1 MPVKMPKTV
10 SILRPAPSPATP
22 ANRLGR
28 KPLGLWPRV
37 SRKLLAKAVGAASET
52 VVRVLN
58 GSVDPTLALAGRM
71 CGALGMTMERFMSG
85 LAEVR
90 RARGVKGGRRQVQ
103 SSGRSKSKSKRK
115 AKGRAGK

>member
-1 MPVKMPKTV
+1 MTAKATKPA

-28 KPLGLWPRV
+28 KPLGLWPHV
-37 SRKLLAKAVGAASET
+37 SRKLLAEAVGTASET

-58 GSVDPTLALAGRM
+58 GSVDPTLALAQRM
-71 CGALGMTMERFMSG
+71 AGALGMTMERFTAG
-85 LAEVR
+85 LDGVR

-103 SSGRSKSKSKRK
+103 AQSKSKGK
-115 AKGRAGK
+115 AKGRAK

>member
-1 MPVKMPKTV
+1 MTVKAMKTA

-28 KPLGLWPRV
+28 KPLGLWPHV
-37 SRKLLAKAVGAASET
+37 SRKLLAEAVGTASET

-58 GSVDPTLALAGRM
+58 GSVDPTLALAQRM
-71 CGALGMTMERFMSG
+71 AAALGMTMERFTAG
-85 LAEVR
+85 LDGVR

-103 SSGRSKSKSKRK
+103 SSGRSKFKSKRK
-115 AKGRAGK
+115 TKGRAK